1 MNQLSKRMKLLRA
14 KKGIKQKEL
23 ALILNCSVAA
33 VSGYENG
40 RNEPDLDTLTKIARF
55 YNVSID
61 YLLGLTNFPDPV
73 DQRPNLIGKDY
84 PISRF
89 LRLLKRLSTM
99 DRLFLV
105 YGLRL
110 LEKAAKHQEE

>member
-23 ALILNCSVAA
+23 ALTLNCSVAA
-33 VSGYENG
+33 ISGYENG
-40 RNEPDLDTLTKIARF
+40 RSEPDLDTLTKIARF
-55 YNVSID
+55 YSVSVD
-61 YLLGLTNFPDPV
+61 YLLGLTDLPDPV

-84 PISRF
+84 PVSRF
-89 LRLLKRLSTM
+89 LRLLKRLSAM

-105 YGLRL
+105 YGLKL
-110 LEKAAKHQEE
+110 LEKAARRQEK